1 MSQEQ
6 VVEQTTSIIEIV
18 KKINEILKSSKI
30 SELCNKLYAYAKALD
45 AVINKKH
52 YVFEVQF
59 ELISSMYAGSEYR
72 VRLYVDSEQIWSIS
86 IDTDA
91 TIKAMFEK
99 IFTSQEIRNELV
111 NKIYRI
117 LAELA
122 SEIASKADIV
132 QRIKEI
138 EERLVEEDP

>member
-1 MSQEQ
+1 
-6 VVEQTTSIIEIV
+6 
-18 KKINEILKSSKI
+18 
-30 SELCNKLYAYAKALD
+30 
-45 AVINKKH
+45 
-52 YVFEVQF
+52 
-59 ELISSMYAGSEYR
+59 
-72 VRLYVDSEQIWSIS
+72 
-86 IDTDA
+86 
-91 TIKAMFEK
+91 MFEK